1 MSREELATVLVPL
14 HLGNLER
21 LLGQHGGLWCPAL
34 PTHRNLLGHAADGT
48 YHMFS
53 RFTRSFS
60 L

>member
-34 PTHRNLLGHAADGT
+34 PTHRNLLGHAADT
-48 YHMFS
+48 P
-53 RFTRSFS
+53 
-60 L
+60 